1 MSEGDVLWTFILV
14 GFAYLLGALPFGV
27 WIARL
32 RGIEIQEH
40 GSGNT
45 GATNVA
51 RTLGWKVGAAVL
63 VLDAA
68 KGAVP
73 TYLALHHLPAP
84 ALVALVGFVAILG
97 HCLSP
102 FLGGKGGKGVAT
114 ALGVFLVLDPHA
126 VALAVVAF
134 VAGWRLTRVPAV
146 GSLAG
151 IATIFLA
158 ELIWERGPYAVMAAA
173 TFVWLVWT
181 HRTNL
186 AKLIHGVGPVG
197 PR

>member
-1 MSEGDVLWTFILV
+1 MSEGEVLLTLVFV
-14 GFAYLLGALPFGV
+14 GFAYILGALPFGV
-27 WIARL
+27 WIART
-32 RGIEIQEH
+32 RGVEIQEH

-51 RTLGWKVGAAVL
+51 RTLGLRVGIVVL

-68 KGAVP
+68 KGALP
-73 TYLALHHLPAP
+73 TYLALRYLPDP

-102 FLGGKGGKGVAT
+102 FLGGNGGKGVAT
-114 ALGVFLVLDPHA
+114 ALGVFLIIDPHA
-126 VALAVVAF
+126 VGLAILAF
-134 VAGWRLTRVPAV
+134 VVGWRLTRVPAV
-146 GSLAG
+146 GSLLG
-151 IATIFLA
+151 IATIFVA
-158 ELIWERGPYAVMAAA
+158 ELVWNRGPYAVMAAA

-186 AKLIHGVGPVG
+186 AKLAT
-197 PR
+197 RSR

>member
-1 MSEGDVLWTFILV
+1 MSEGEVGLTFVLV

-27 WIARL
+27 WIARM
-32 RGIEIQEH
+32 RGVEIQEH

-51 RTLGWKVGAAVL
+51 RTLGLRIGGAVL

-68 KGAVP
+68 KGALP
-73 TYLALHHLPAP
+73 TYLALTYLPHP

-114 ALGVFLVLDPHA
+114 ALGVFLVIDPHA
-126 VALAVVAF
+126 VGLAVLAF
-134 VAGWRLTRVPAV
+134 VVGWRLTRVPAV
-146 GSLAG
+146 GSLVG
-151 IATIFLA
+151 IATIFVA
-158 ELIWERGPYAVMAAA
+158 QVAWDRGPYAVMAAA
-173 TFVWLVWT
+173 TFAWLVWT

-186 AKLIHGVGPVG
+186 AKLYAN
-197 PR
+197 R